1 VSLIVVGLNH
11 RTVPVDLLERMSV
24 PDASLSKVLHDL
36 AGREHLLEVVVL
48 STCNRTEIYARCTR
62 FHGAVGDVREFL
74 GAHSGADPDEL
85 GEHLYTYYDE
95 AAVAHLFSV
104 AAGLDSMIVGESE
117 ILGQVHDAWDAA
129 VHEGS
134 AGQLLSRLFRHAV
147 ESGKRVRS
155 ETGIG
160 RHPVSISSAAVAVAA
175 EHLGSLDGA
184 RVLVIGAGE
193 MGEGVARSLA
203 SRGTA
208 DVCVA
213 NRTAAR
219 AKEIARRVG
228 GRAITLDQL
237 ESELLDAD
245 VLLTSTASQ
254 HVLVERSAVEAVM
267 ERRENR
273 PLLVVDVALPRDVDP
288 GVGSVEGV
296 TLLDLDDLKDYAQR
310 SADLRRREIGRV
322 REILAAELDRYRVE
336 RAAREV
342 APLVTA
348 LHAMGEEV
356 REAELDRFDAKL
368 ASLTDEQRAAVE
380 ALTRGIV
387 RKLLHEPTIRVKD
400 AAGSGRGDYLG
411 DALAALFDLPE
422 APEAP
427 ES

>member
-11 RTVPVDLLERMSV
+11 RTVPVDLLERMAV
-24 PDASLSKVLHDL
+24 PTPVLPKVLHDL
-36 AGREHLLEVVVL
+36 TGREHLLEVVVL
-48 STCNRTEIYARCTR
+48 STCNRTEIYARCSR
-62 FHGAVGDVREFL
+62 FHAAVADVRDFL
-74 GAHSGADPDEL
+74 AAHSGAHPDDL
-85 GEHLYTYYDE
+85 ADHLYTYFDD

-117 ILGQVHDAWDAA
+117 ILGQVRDAWDAA
-129 VHEGS
+129 AHDGA

-147 ESGKRVRS
+147 ESGKRVRT

-203 SRGTA
+203 SRGIA

-219 AKEIARRVG
+219 GAEIAKRVG
-228 GRAITLDQL
+228 GRAITLDEL
-237 ESELLDAD
+237 EDELVDAD
-245 VLLTSTASQ
+245 VLVASTASQ
-254 HVLVERSAVEAVM
+254 HVLVERSAVEHVM
-267 ERRENR
+267 AQRADR

-288 GVGSVEGV
+288 GVRAVDGV
-296 TLLDLDDLKDYAQR
+296 TLLDLDDLKDFAHR
-310 SADLRRREIGRV
+310 SAELRRREIGRV
-322 REILAAELDRYRVE
+322 REILAAELERYRSE
-336 RAAREV
+336 RAVREV

-348 LHAMGEEV
+348 LHTLGEDV
-356 REAELDRFDAKL
+356 RRHELAKFERKL
-368 ASLTDEQRAAVE
+368 ASLPPEQRDAVE

-387 RKLLHEPTIRVKD
+387 KKLLHEPTVRVKD
-400 AAGSGRGDYLG
+400 AAGTGRGDYLG
-411 DALAALFDLPE
+411 DALAALFALPDDAE
-422 APEAP
+422 D
-427 ES
+427 

>member
-11 RTVPVDLLERMSV
+11 RTVPVDLLERMAV
-24 PDASLSKVLHDL
+24 PDATLPKVLHDL

-48 STCNRTEIYARCTR
+48 STCNRTEIYARCSR
-62 FHGAVGDVREFL
+62 FHAAVGDVREFL
-74 GAHSGADPDEL
+74 GAHSGADPDDFSD
-85 GEHLYTYYDE
+85 HLYTYYDD

-117 ILGQVHDAWDAA
+117 ILGQVRDAWVTA
-129 VHEGS
+129 VRENA
-134 AGQLLSRLFRHAV
+134 AGQLLARLFRHAV

-184 RVLVIGAGE
+184 HVLVIGAGE

-203 SRGTA
+203 TRGAA

-219 AKEIARRVG
+219 GKEIAKRLG
-228 GRAITLDQL
+228 GRWITLDRL
-237 ESELLDAD
+237 EAELLDAD
-245 VLLTSTASQ
+245 LLVTSTASQ

-267 ERRENR
+267 EQREHR
-273 PLLVVDVALPRDVDP
+273 ALLVVDVALPRDVDP
-288 GVGSVEGV
+288 GVRDVDGV

-310 SADLRRREIGRV
+310 SAELRRREIGRV
-322 REILAAELDRYRVE
+322 REILAAELERYRSD

-348 LHAMGEEV
+348 LRALGEDV
-356 REAELDRFDAKL
+356 RAGELERFDAKL
-368 ASLTDEQRAAVE
+368 VSLTDAQRATVE

-387 RKLLHEPTIRVKD
+387 NKLLHEPTARVKD
-400 AAGSGRGDYLG
+400 AAGSGRGEYLI

-422 APEAP
+422 TPED
-427 ES
+427 

>member
-11 RTVPVDLLERMSV
+11 RTVPVDLLERMAV
-24 PDASLSKVLHDL
+24 PDALLAKVLHDL

-48 STCNRTEIYARCTR
+48 STCNRTEIYAQCSR
-62 FHGAVGDVREFL
+62 FHGAVADVRDFL
-74 GAHSGADPDEL
+74 GAHSGADPDDL
-85 GEHLYTYYDE
+85 ADHLYTYYDD

-129 VHEGS
+129 VREGAS
-134 AGQLLSRLFRHAV
+134 GQLLSRLFRHAV
-147 ESGKRVRS
+147 ESGKRVRT

-219 AKEIARRVG
+219 GVEIAKRVG
-228 GRAITLDQL
+228 GRAITLDRM
-237 ESELLDAD
+237 ESELIDAD

-254 HVLVERSAVEAVM
+254 HVLVERSAVEMVM
-267 ERRENR
+267 AQREHR

-288 GVGSVEGV
+288 GVGAVEGV

-310 SADLRRREIGRV
+310 SAELRRREIGRV
-322 REILAAELDRYRVE
+322 REILSAELDRYRSE

-348 LHAMGEEV
+348 LRSLGEDVRTRELLRFDGKLGALDAEQ
-356 REAELDRFDAKL
+356 REAVD
-368 ASLTDEQRAAVE
+368 
-380 ALTRGIV
+380 ALTRAIV
-387 RKLLHEPTIRVKD
+387 NKLLHEPTVRLKD

-422 APEAP
+422 VPE
-427 ES
+427 E

>member
-11 RTVPVDLLERMSV
+11 RTVPVDLLERMAV
-24 PDASLSKVLHDL
+24 PDALLAKVLHDL

-48 STCNRTEIYARCTR
+48 STCNRTEIYAQCSR
-62 FHGAVGDVREFL
+62 FHGAVADVRDFL
-74 GAHSGADPDEL
+74 GAHSGADPDDL
-85 GEHLYTYYDE
+85 ADHLYTYYDD

-129 VHEGS
+129 VREGAS
-134 AGQLLSRLFRHAV
+134 GQLLSRLFRHAV
-147 ESGKRVRS
+147 ESGKRVRT

-219 AKEIARRVG
+219 GVEIAKRVG
-228 GRAITLDQL
+228 GRAITLDRM
-237 ESELLDAD
+237 ESELIDAD

-254 HVLVERSAVEAVM
+254 HVLVERSAVEMVM
-267 ERRENR
+267 AQREHR

-288 GVGSVEGV
+288 GVGAVEGV

-310 SADLRRREIGRV
+310 SAELRRREIGRV
-322 REILAAELDRYRVE
+322 REILSAELDRYRSE

-348 LHAMGEEV
+348 LRSLGEDVRTRELLRFDGKLGALDAEQ
-356 REAELDRFDAKL
+356 REAVD
-368 ASLTDEQRAAVE
+368 
-380 ALTRGIV
+380 ALTRAIV
-387 RKLLHEPTIRVKD
+387 NKLLHEPTVRLKD

-422 APEAP
+422 VPVV
-427 ES
+427 

>member
-11 RTVPVDLLERMSV
+11 RTVPVDLLERMAV
-24 PDASLSKVLHDL
+24 PDALLAKALHDL
-36 AGREHLLEVVVL
+36 AAREHLLEVVVL
-48 STCNRTEIYARCTR
+48 STCNRTEIYARCSR
-62 FHGAVGDVREFL
+62 FHAAVGDVRDFL
-74 GAHSGADPDEL
+74 AAHSGADPDDL
-85 GEHLYTYYDE
+85 GDHLYTYYDD

-117 ILGQVHDAWDAA
+117 ILGQVRAA
-129 VHEGS
+129 GEAAGRENA
-134 AGQLLSRLFRHAV
+134 AGQLLARLFRHAV
-147 ESGKRVRS
+147 ETGKRVRS

-184 RVLVIGAGE
+184 HVLVIGAGE

-203 SRGTA
+203 SRGAA

-213 NRTAAR
+213 NRTSAR
-219 AKEIARRVG
+219 AAEIAKRIG

-254 HVLVERSAVEAVM
+254 HVLVERSAVETVM
-267 ERRENR
+267 AQRANR

-288 GVGSVEGV
+288 GVGDVDGV
-296 TLLDLDDLKDYAQR
+296 TLLDLDDLKGYAQR
-310 SADLRRREIGRV
+310 SAELRQREIGRV
-322 REILAAELDRYRVE
+322 REILAAELERYRLD

-348 LHAMGEEV
+348 LRAMGEEV
-356 REAELDRFDAKL
+356 RVAELERHDAKL
-368 ASLTDEQRAAVE
+368 AD
-380 ALTRGIV
+380 
-387 RKLLHEPTIRVKD
+387 
-400 AAGSGRGDYLG
+400 
-411 DALAALFDLPE
+411 
-422 APEAP
+422 
-427 ES
+427 